1 MNIAINLTPDGGE
14 DLWKK
19 LITDLFTHYAPVVEK
34 LLPVTKVPHED
45 EVAAGRVLMQMIDP
59 LYGMLDDLAKA
70 LLVFVF
76 DETDNNAGVIET
88 NVEQFTLDNRVQD
101 TLATMRQSILTD
113 TITFNDEPLEAYDAE
128 QREAFYKHIE
138 GRVMELIKT
147 LYDKAFGDVDEI
159 TFRFSKEKKHESG
172 LPSSP
177 GLRSNQS

>member
-19 LITDLFTHYAPVVEK
+19 LLADLFTHYTPVVEK
-34 LLPVTKVPHED
+34 FFPIGCEYAGEGPAAAVLL
-45 EVAAGRVLMQMIDP
+45 QMIDP
-59 LYGMLDDLAKA
+59 LYQPLDDLSKA

-76 DETDNNAGVIET
+76 DESDNNAGVIET

-101 TLATMRQSILTD
+101 TLTAMRQGIFSSRVHID
-113 TITFNDEPLEAYDAE
+113 DKNVEGYDVAAR
-128 QREAFYKHIE
+128 QAFYEHVE
-138 GRVMELIKT
+138 NRVMELIKS